1 MPFSQNIVIAD
12 IPLGVLLLF
21 CISSLGVYGVIMSG
35 WSSNSKYAFLGAL
48 RSSAQWLVMKF
59 LWD

>member
-12 IPLGVLLLF
+12 VQLGILVMF

-35 WSSNSKYAFLGAL
+35 
-48 RSSAQWLVMKF
+48 
-59 LWD
+59 

>member
-12 IPLGVLLLF
+12 VQLGVLVTF

-35 WSSNSKYAFLGAL
+35 
-48 RSSAQWLVMKF
+48 
-59 LWD
+59 